1 MGYATYIGRVG
12 ALAVALGVGMALA
25 STPGIAS
32 AEPTSGSETSGSSS
46 SAPESPG
53 AKPDNETGGNAA
65 PDTDP
70 ASAPDSADGTVA
82 DDPAAGDT
90 EQDGQPAGAGD
101 EEAPTAESE
110 SAQDDAITSD
120 DVSTHE
126 SNKHQRST
134 RANNT
139 AATED
144 DDTSPPEADPQESV
158 ETGETG
164 SQATDAV
171 GLKSA
176 SDSAAIPVTTMAAVG
191 FSAPP
196 APSQPAT
203 EIAEVA
209 DPAEAMPPLS
219 QPGPDS
225 PIQNT
230 AMMVT
235 LAAVREELER
245 NNVRRTA
252 NVAAPQAAA
261 LLADDSPNVLVIGV
275 DGTNLSRILANT
287 ANTNFFSV
295 MQGGT
300 TAAASIVGHTTISNP
315 SWTAITTG
323 VWGERTGVINN
334 IFNPAVYD
342 RWPTVFNQ
350 LETMNPDIQTTFI
363 GDWDVLAA
371 IADAGSARADDIQF
385 IQQVAGDTN
394 WSLTD
399 DAVGDAAEALIAAAD
414 PSVPNFVFTYFAGVD
429 ENGHMHGGAS
439 QQYADAITNVD
450 RNLGEI
456 LTQVNAWETANAE
469 QWTIIMVTDHGHQP
483 QLGFGHG
490 FQSPDETST
499 FVIANNPD
507 VFSVG
512 AINLKYSIVDVTPTV
527 ITLFG
532 GTPAAYSDGVSLTE
546 LGDSDVFPIND
557 DAALR
562 TALQDAIAMNGY
574 PNIGTNLAL
583 STRTIFAS
591 VPYFVDL
598 FTNSIAGALQS
609 LAEQDIFLI
618 SPLARLAILPVKI
631 IGNMTYMATNIIA
644 QIVARLTGVTG
655 ASIFPLLPPNVPST
669 FPPEST
675 LNLATPACTA
685 APGTTSP
692 SWCGDTAIAV

>member
-1 MGYATYIGRVG
+1 
-12 ALAVALGVGMALA
+12 MALA

>member
-1 MGYATYIGRVG
+1 
-12 ALAVALGVGMALA
+12 
-25 STPGIAS
+25 
-32 AEPTSGSETSGSSS
+32 
-46 SAPESPG
+46 
-53 AKPDNETGGNAA
+53 
-65 PDTDP
+65 
-70 ASAPDSADGTVA
+70 
-82 DDPAAGDT
+82 
-90 EQDGQPAGAGD
+90 
-101 EEAPTAESE
+101 
-110 SAQDDAITSD
+110 
-120 DVSTHE
+120 
-126 SNKHQRST
+126 
-134 RANNT
+134 
-139 AATED
+139 
-144 DDTSPPEADPQESV
+144 
-158 ETGETG
+158 
-164 SQATDAV
+164 
-171 GLKSA
+171 
-176 SDSAAIPVTTMAAVG
+176 MAAVG

-385 IQQVAGDTN
+385 IQLVAGDTN